1 VVVSVVSVVAVG
13 DKASDVVVIVVV
25 VMERGDGRIEVKGS
39 AIDTCVVRRQCR
51 LGSSASNAS
60 ADLL

>member
-1 VVVSVVSVVAVG
+1 VVVSVVAVG

-39 AIDTCVVRRQCR
+39 AIDTCVVQRQCR
-51 LGSSASNAS
+51 LSSSASNAS